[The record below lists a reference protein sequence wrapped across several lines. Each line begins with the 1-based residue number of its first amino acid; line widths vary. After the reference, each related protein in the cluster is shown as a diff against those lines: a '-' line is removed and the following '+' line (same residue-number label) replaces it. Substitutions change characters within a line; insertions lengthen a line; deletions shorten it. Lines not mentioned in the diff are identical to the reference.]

1 MNRAPCRGLF
11 AGVSAICLLGATGP
25 ALAQDTGEVVEDI
38 VVTATKRETNLQST
52 SLALSAIDGETLIE
66 QQVTGIEG
74 LAQMMPNVNFGQTTG
89 NARISVRGVGFDN
102 LSVGN
107 EGRVAFHVDGIY
119 LSRPA
124 GALTTLYDI
133 ERVEVLRGPQGTLYG
148 RNATGGAVNVIPNG
162 PTRESEGYLNA
173 TLGNYN
179 LRRFEGALSGPL
191 SDSVSARI
199 AFQTAD
205 RDGYGRNITNGL
217 DIDDLSTRAVRG
229 AVRFDLSPSADL
241 TLSADY
247 MEQDDH
253 AYGFVLMGPGSLPDA
268 GLGLP
273 GAPLK
278 GVLQGGAVA
287 TNPRDSASDIGP
299 FNNREFWGVGAE
311 LNLDLGGVDF
321 TSVSGYRSSSWRLTS
336 DLDGTSARMTYYE
349 QLENSEQLSQEFRLS
364 GEWGGGD
371 WMLGAY
377 YFKEEMFGGTLIPFD
392 PSVLTPVAPLPPLT
406 SLRQGFFGLG
416 YIDTEATALFG
427 HLRFQ
432 FNDAWALR
440 LGGRY
445 SEETK
450 DIDEVNKID
459 PVTPWPPYVPVF
471 PPTPPGARQTTSA
484 SWSGFTPSLT
494 LEYQP
499 NEDLFLYA
507 TYSEGFKSGG
517 FNLGNAQPPFGE
529 EEITAYEVGLRADW
543 MNGRLRTNLTGF
555 YYEYANLQV
564 SKVNGP
570 VVTIEN
576 AAEASLYGAEFEI
589 TALPTDNLRID
600 ANIALLE
607 SEYENYTSVDPS
619 RALLGPIDLSGN
631 QLYQA
636 PGYTV
641 NLAVSYEI
649 PTSIGDFT
657 LRGEGRWIDQV
668 YFSPFNLDHVSQPAH
683 EVFNAFL
690 LYDAPSGNWN
700 ASLFARNIADDR
712 SVSSALVGSGLVGFP
727 LVGSYDPPRTYG
739 VQLGYRF

>member
-1 MNRAPCRGLF
+1 MSRASRWGLF
-11 AGVSAICLLGATGP
+11 AGVSAICLLGTTGA
-25 ALAQDTGEVVEDI
+25 ALAQNSGEVVEDI
-38 VVTATKRETNLQST
+38 VVTASKRETNLQST
-52 SLALSAIDGETLIE
+52 ALAVSAVDGETLAE
-66 QQVTGIEG
+66 QQVTGIDG

-89 NARISVRGVGFDN
+89 NARIAVRGVGFDN

-107 EGRVAFHVDGIY
+107 EGRVAFHVDGVY
-119 LSRPA
+119 VSRPA
-124 GALTTLYDI
+124 GALSTLYDI

-162 PTRESEGYLNA
+162 PTREAEGYLNA
-173 TLGNYN
+173 TFGNYN

-229 AVRFDLSPSADL
+229 ALRFDLSPAADL

-253 AYGFVLMGPGSLPDA
+253 AYGFVLMGPGSLPDS

-287 TNPRDSASDIGP
+287 ADPRDSAADIGP

-311 LNLDLGGVDF
+311 LNLDFGGVDF
-321 TSVSGYRSSSWRLTS
+321 TSVTGYRSSSWRLTS
-336 DLDGTSARMTYYE
+336 DLDATSARMTYYE
-349 QLENSEQLSQEFRLS
+349 QLEDSEQVSQEFRLS
-364 GEWGGGD
+364 RDWGGGD

-377 YFKEEMFGGTLIPFD
+377 YFQEELFGGTLIPFD
-392 PSVLTPVAPLPPLT
+392 PSVLTPIPPLPPLT

-416 YIDTEATALFG
+416 YIDTEAAAVFG
-427 HLRFQ
+427 HVRFQ
-432 FNDAWALR
+432 LSDAWALR
-440 LGGRY
+440 VGGRY

-459 PVTPWPPYVPVF
+459 PATPWPPYAPVF
-471 PPTPPGARQTTSA
+471 PPTPPGVHQTTSA

-499 NEDLFLYA
+499 HDDLFLYA
-507 TYSEGFKSGG
+507 SYSEGFKSGG
-517 FNLGNAQPPFGE
+517 FNLGNAQPPFDE
-529 EEITAYEVGLRADW
+529 EEITAYEIGLRADW
-543 MNGRLRTNLTGF
+543 MNGRLRTNATGF
-555 YYEYANLQV
+555 FYEYSNLQV
-564 SKVNGP
+564 SKINGP

-576 AAEASLYGAEFEI
+576 AAEANLYGAEFEI
-589 TALPTDNLRID
+589 TALPTANLRID

-607 SEYENYTSVDPS
+607 SEYENYTSADPA

-641 NLAVSYEI
+641 NLAVSYDI
-649 PTSIGDFT
+649 PTSVGDFT
-657 LRGEGRWIDQV
+657 LRAEGRWIDQV
-668 YFSPFNLDHVSQPAH
+668 YFTPFNLEHVSQPAH

-690 LYDAPSGNWN
+690 LYDAPSGAWN
-700 ASLFARNIADDR
+700 ASLFVRNIADDR
-712 SVSSALVGSGLVGFP
+712 SISSALVGSGLVGFP